1 MYLAAC
7 ERMGMR
13 KADLFV
19 ASDLYEEKYL
29 PAVLQN
35 ILCLARVASSSSSF
49 AGPHLRC

>member
-7 ERMGMR
+7 ERMGMK

-19 ASDLYEEKYL
+19 VSDLYEEKYL

-35 ILCLARVASSSSSF
+35 IISLSRFACSSSSF
-49 AGPHLRC
+49 DGPRVQL